1 MQLSSKAKRIAELEK
16 ESRETS
22 STKSSSLSFDPF
34 GKDQKEATDP
44 NYFIGQEDD
53 KYIRAIKKIG
63 E

>member
-1 MQLSSKAKRIAELEK
+1 MQLSSKAKRISELEK

-34 GKDQKEATDP
+34 VKDQKEATDP

-53 KYIRAIKKIG
+53 
-63 E
+63 